1 MKKLMFLVL
10 INFMFVM
17 SVFSQSKAFDKIVL
31 FQTNEELNQH
41 GPDVNEFSNYIKKVQ
56 DEILNFTKKN
66 NDIGDGFIVVALRPV
81 GKSNVWF
88 DLSGNKKLDSLKNK
102 ILAITPCHVQGGAVV
117 FAVTNL
123 DNPSEVLPAPEE
135 WIEVL
140 ENIPESESLSI
151 TELIDQIWPSEIT
164 KKEKDKLLKSIS
176 SFKKEKD
183 FSEKT
188 LAKYQHIIEYAVE
201 SDLIRIKVE
210 YEDLPQ
216 EISKGKYGTF
226 FLLAY
231 ICGNL
236 EKQLQT
242 GVYENAR
249 EEGIAFELYKYEQ
262 LKKFDKTV
270 VFDSFEKMLKK

>member
-1 MKKLMFLVL
+1 MFFVL

-17 SVFSQSKAFDKIVL
+17 SAFSQSKAFDKIVL
-31 FQTNEELNQH
+31 FQTNEELSQH

-56 DEILNFTKKN
+56 DEVLNFTKKN

-135 WIEVL
+135 WIEIL
-140 ENIPESESLSI
+140 ENLPESESLTI
-151 TELIDQIWPSEIT
+151 TELIDQVWPSEIT
-164 KKEKDKLLKSIS
+164 KKEKDKLLKLIS

-183 FSEKT
+183 FSEKIYE
-188 LAKYQHIIEYAVE
+188 KYNLIIEYASE
-201 SDLIRIKVE
+201 SDLIKITVE
-210 YEDLPQ
+210 SEGFPQ
-216 EISKGKYGTF
+216 EVSESKYGPI

-236 EKQLQT
+236 EKQLQSE
-242 GVYENAR
+242 VYENAR

-262 LKKFDKTV
+262 LKKIDKTV
-270 VFDSFEKMLKK
+270 VFDSFENMMKK